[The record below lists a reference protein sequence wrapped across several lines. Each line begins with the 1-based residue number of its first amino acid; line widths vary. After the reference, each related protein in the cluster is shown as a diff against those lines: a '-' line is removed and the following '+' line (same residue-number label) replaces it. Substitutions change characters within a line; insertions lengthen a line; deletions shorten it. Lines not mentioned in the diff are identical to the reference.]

1 MKLPYF
7 NLHSHFIDVQNVT
20 IFQTDAIEP
29 NQWFSVGVH
38 PWNAE
43 KNEFPTNHDALLN
56 HPNCLAIGEI
66 GLDKLKGP
74 ALERQIEVFET
85 QIALSEQYQL
95 PVIIHCVKAWNEL
108 KSIRR
113 KINPSQP
120 WIFHGFSK
128 IGIIDDVLNEGI
140 FVSFG
145 MRILKDSKLLESAT
159 KVPNDKFF
167 LETDDVKVDIQEIY
181 GEFAKAKKIPLQTLK
196 EIQFNNF
203 KRIFKKWENG

>member
-7 NLHSHFIDVQNVT
+7 NLHSHFIDIQNVT

-29 NQWFSVGVH
+29 NQWFSVGIH
-38 PWNAE
+38 PWNSE
-43 KNEFPTNHDALLN
+43 YNDFTTNQDVLFN
-56 HPNCLAIGEI
+56 HPRCIAIGEI

-74 ALERQIEVFET
+74 ALELQVEVFKK

-128 IGIIDDVLNEGI
+128 IGIIDEVLNEGI
-140 FVSFG
+140 YVSFG
-145 MRILKDSKLLESAT
+145 HRIMEDHKLLEAAV
-159 KVPNDKFF
+159 KIPLENIFF
-167 LETDDVKVDIQEIY
+167 ETDDHPIEIERIYSTFANAKQISLQE
-181 GEFAKAKKIPLQTLK
+181 LK

-203 KRIFKKWENG
+203 KRVFKKWKNG